1 MWPSNQLCK
10 FAQVQL
16 FGRASGCVSTATV
29 RSSKLRYVIDEYMVR
44 AIRTEQVQ
52 QMVITMAMT
61 FDRQDQ
67 MRCKLQEAP
76 GEKCGED

>member
-67 MRCKLQEAP
+67 M
-76 GEKCGED
+76 

>member
-61 FDRQDQ
+61 FDCQDQ
-67 MRCKLQEAP
+67 M
-76 GEKCGED
+76 